1 MAKEKTELRLKR
13 LLDQLHTLNVK
24 RSKCVTNIAR
34 AKRSLI
40 ERCNYVGIIY
50 ISRFLDSFKRDTL
63 FIRFL
68 ERYPEEYLFVLA
80 FADSESDSYRQA
92 EEIADMAYEQN
103 INDIREETDKVQ
115 DEHLCSFLSEY
126 SAKEDLEWV
135 LNLIEKKDWFRSYKD
150 ATSKMIQIE
159 NSSI

>member
-1 MAKEKTELRLKR
+1 LF
-13 LLDQLHTLNVK
+13 Q
-24 RSKCVTNIAR
+24 IAR
-34 AKRSLI
+34 AKRQLI
-40 ERCNYVGIIY
+40 EDYDYVGIIY
-50 ISRFLDSFKRDTL
+50 VSRFLDSFKRDTL

-68 ERYPEEYLFVLA
+68 ERYPEGYLFVLA
-80 FADSESDSYRQA
+80 FADPESESYCQA
-92 EEIADMAYEQN
+92 EEIADMAYQQ
-103 INDIREETDKVQ
+103 DVDSIREDTNKLQ
-115 DEHLCSFLSEY
+115 DEYLCSFLSEY